1 MCYFML
7 GYLFCCWHTRVSYSM
22 CPLCL
27 SALSFEFHLGIIC
40 DVTTILLLFIMFYLF
55 RILIEGT
62 ETIIM
67 NGICILV
74 DLIGP

>member
-1 MCYFML
+1 MCDFML
-7 GYLFCCWHTRVSYSM
+7 SYFFCGWHTRFNYHMS
-22 CPLCL
+22 PLCL
-27 SALSFEFHLGIIC
+27 GALSFEFHLGIIC

-67 NGICILV
+67 TGICILV